1 MSSPISR
8 VPQACEIIPPM
19 SDVKTAKAEMVR
31 DMFSAIAP
39 RYDLLNHLLSFGMDM
54 LWRKRAVACLGALDG
69 KQVLDLACGT
79 GDLSIAAAS
88 ASGSVR
94 VTGGDFSAKMIELAR
109 EKVAGKGLAGRV
121 TIESADAMSLHYPDN
136 RFDGLACAFGVRNF
150 ADLGRGLSE
159 MARVLKPG
167 GGLVILEFTTPTNPF
182 FAAAYGLYFTRILPF
197 AGGLISG
204 DGGAY
209 RYLPDSVYK
218 FPGPD
223 EFSDKIRGAGF
234 EGVEFTPLTFG
245 ICGIHS
251 ATKGA

>member
-1 MSSPISR
+1 MNDI
-8 VPQACEIIPPM
+8 
-19 SDVKTAKAEMVR
+19 KTAKAEMVR
-31 DMFSAIAP
+31 DMFSAIAH
-39 RYDLLNHLLSFGMDM
+39 RYDLLNHLLSFGMDI

-69 KQVLDLACGT
+69 KQILDLACGT
-79 GDLSIAAAS
+79 GDLSIAVAEE
-88 ASGSVR
+88 SGSVR
-94 VTGGDFSAKMIELAR
+94 VTGGDFSAKMVELGR
-109 EKVAGKGLAGRV
+109 EKVAVKCLAERV
-121 TIESADAMSLHYPDN
+121 TIEPADALSLHYPDS
-136 RFDGLACAFGVRNF
+136 RFDGVTCAFGVRNF
-150 ADLGRGLSE
+150 ADLDRGLSE

-167 GGLVILEFTTPTNPF
+167 GRLVILEFTTPANPF
-182 FAAAYGLYFTRILPF
+182 FAAVYRLYFTRILPF

-204 DGGAY
+204 DGRAY

-234 EGVEFTPLTFG
+234 GGVEFTPLTFG